1 MKGRTAAET
10 SAAFPQWRAQP
21 ELPSSAAPAL
31 GAPGRTLYKGR
42 RVSVLLS
49 AATVSARRLCSSS
62 SAGPSSKTKE
72 EAEEE
77 EGGHA
82 HR

>member
-42 RVSVLLS
+42 SVLS